1 MVNPVPLLPGYLVF
15 DSGTGLISDQ
25 RTIRQADPDVV
36 QYDNTTVP
44 AEIMTDLIYTAVG
57 GIEFSNVARHDTV
70 DGKDVSYSLVKK
82 LSLLDE
88 IYDPNRVLTSNRTI
102 VEGQPRYSISLADK
116 IIDEELM
123 FTMDENGNLVIT
135 LQNLSEEEY
144 VEVEIASSG
153 KVQDLL

>member
-15 DSGTGLISDQ
+15 DGGSGLISDQ

-102 VEGQPRYSISLADK
+102 LEGQPRYAISLADK

-153 KVQDLL
+153 EVQDLL

>member
-44 AEIMTDLIYTAVG
+44 ADIMTDLIYTAVG

-88 IYDPNRVLTSNRTI
+88 IYDPNKVLTLNRTI
-102 VEGQPRYSISLADK
+102 IEGQPRYSIELANK

-153 KVQDLL
+153 EVQDLL

>member
-70 DGKDVSYSLVKK
+70 DGKDVSYSLVKN

-88 IYDPNRVLTSNRTI
+88 IYDPSKVLTLSRTI

-123 FTMDENGNLVIT
+123 FTMDENGNLIIT